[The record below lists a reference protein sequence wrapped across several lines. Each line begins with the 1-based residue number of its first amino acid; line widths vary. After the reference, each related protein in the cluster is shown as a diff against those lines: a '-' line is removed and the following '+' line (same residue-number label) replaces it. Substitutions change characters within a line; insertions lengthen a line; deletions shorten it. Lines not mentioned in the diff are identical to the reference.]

1 MYWIYFQDFL
11 ACMHLIQL
19 VKGLVIIWQ
28 VQSGVQ
34 GKKEKKKLQ
43 WSVYLPLGLGV
54 E

>member
-34 GKKEKKKLQ
+34 GKKEKKKAPMECVSASRS
-43 WSVYLPLGLGV
+43 WS
-54 E
+54 